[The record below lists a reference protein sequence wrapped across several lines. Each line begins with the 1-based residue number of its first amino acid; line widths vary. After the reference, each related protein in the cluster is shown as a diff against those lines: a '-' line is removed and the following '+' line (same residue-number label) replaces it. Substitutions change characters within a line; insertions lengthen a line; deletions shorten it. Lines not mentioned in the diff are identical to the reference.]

1 MLILVED
8 NLLHVDS
15 ATDVLEHYGVKGMKW
30 GKRLRSAVE
39 GIKQAPR
46 NIYNNHVENIK
57 YSYRKKGLSEE
68 EVEAKTKKRLR
79 NEKIAL
85 AAAGTAVAAGV
96 AYKLRSDYNDK
107 YVDSVIKKGTKFQTI
122 GDMDKLDKSRI
133 FFGSDTASDK
143 MRYKGLYGAQR
154 YLEGHRDNV
163 VETVVKK
170 DIKVP
175 SKDKA
180 ASVFKK
186 LYDSDPEFRSGVKKS
201 VEDFTKGHGS
211 KNPFNFA
218 RNNML
223 DSILKDNKNA
233 DKFTQYDA
241 FNAGLVSRNPDAI
254 KQQRKFYKALKKLGY
269 STLVDTHDKDFS
281 GMGASSPKI
290 IFNGAKVLKD
300 AGSRKLKGLE
310 IAGNAAAAG
319 AINIAKNPATYGIA
333 GALAAAS
340 HAGNKKIR
348 KSDTSYQRKY
358 KNTK

>member
-15 ATDVLEHYGVKGMKW
+15 STDILEHYGVKGMKW

-39 GIKQAPR
+39 SVKQAPK

-57 YSYRKKGLSEE
+57 YSYRKKGLSEA

-85 AAAGTAVAAGV
+85 AAAGTAIAAGV

-107 YVDSVIKKGTKFQTI
+107 YVDKVMKKGTKIQTI

-170 DIKVP
+170 DIKAP

-180 ASVFKK
+180 ARVFKK

-211 KNPFNFA
+211 KKPLNFA
-218 RNNML
+218 RNNMV
-223 DSILKDNKNA
+223 DSILKDKKNA
-233 DKFTQYDA
+233 DIFTQYDA

-290 IFNGAKVLKD
+290 IFNGSKVLKD

-333 GALAAAS
+333 GAAAS
-340 HAGNKKIR
+340 
-348 KSDTSYQRKY
+348 Y
-358 KNTK
+358 KHYRNTKNRTKNDNTSRR